1 MTFKNYPYSI
11 YFSLYLEVIIN
22 YRQFVYFCFS
32 KNFVVLLN
40 FPVCVETITLHG
52 RMQMCLESKQWAL
65 NASHALF
72 LLCGALLNFV
82 TRKKWNSMY
91 QWKKNPSC
99 FRFPNLISGD
109 KNNNNNKFVFL
120 FNQHRKKVK
129 YLRLSWSKWH
139 HILFKA

>member
-11 YFSLYLEVIIN
+11 YFSLYLEVIN

-40 FPVCVETITLHG
+40 VPVCVETITLLG

-72 LLCGALLNFV
+72 LLCAALLNFV
-82 TRKKWNSMY
+82 TRKK
-91 QWKKNPSC
+91 
-99 FRFPNLISGD
+99 
-109 KNNNNNKFVFL
+109 
-120 FNQHRKKVK
+120 
-129 YLRLSWSKWH
+129 
-139 HILFKA
+139 